1 MSAADLSLV
10 GAAAYTARTKRARL
24 RVHREEKRRRRR
36 GRAGFIG
43 RTQLAGETIR
53 WTDDAPRVFTSFTR
67 EGSREKRERAW
78 LPHAPGKVPRFEQ
91 VDNLYRCRDTKTA
104 KEKVVLRVLAW
115 IASFPPLL
123 PSFEN
128 IYIFLRYR
136 SQDLYGDIR
145 RDGTHRNWE
154 SFRCSSIPIRT
165 KLNQP
170 LKSFN

>member
-1 MSAADLSLV
+1 MN
-10 GAAAYTARTKRARL
+10 
-24 RVHREEKRRRRR
+24 RRRPSRVYFFYS
-36 GRAGFIG
+36 GGIS
-43 RTQLAGETIR
+43 GEEGESV
-53 WTDDAPRVFTSFTR
+53 ATS
-67 EGSREKRERAW
+67 
-78 LPHAPGKVPRFEQ
+78 PHAPGKVPRFEQ

>member
-1 MSAADLSLV
+1 MN
-10 GAAAYTARTKRARL
+10 
-24 RVHREEKRRRRR
+24 RRRPSRVYFFYS
-36 GRAGFIG
+36 GGIS
-43 RTQLAGETIR
+43 GEEGESV
-53 WTDDAPRVFTSFTR
+53 ATS
-67 EGSREKRERAW
+67 
-78 LPHAPGKVPRFEQ
+78 PHAPGKVPRFEQ

-136 SQDLYGDIR
+136 SSQDLYGDIR

-154 SFRCSSIPIRT
+154 SFRCFDSNALRT
-165 KLNQP
+165 ELNQP

>member
-1 MSAADLSLV
+1 MN
-10 GAAAYTARTKRARL
+10 
-24 RVHREEKRRRRR
+24 RRRPSRVYFFYSE
-36 GRAGFIG
+36 GISG
-43 RTQLAGETIR
+43 GEGESSSV
-53 WTDDAPRVFTSFTR
+53 ATS
-67 EGSREKRERAW
+67 
-78 LPHAPGKVPRFEQ
+78 PHAPGKVPRFEQ

-104 KEKVVLRVLAW
+104 KEKVVVRVLAW

-128 IYIFLRYR
+128 IYIFLRYGS